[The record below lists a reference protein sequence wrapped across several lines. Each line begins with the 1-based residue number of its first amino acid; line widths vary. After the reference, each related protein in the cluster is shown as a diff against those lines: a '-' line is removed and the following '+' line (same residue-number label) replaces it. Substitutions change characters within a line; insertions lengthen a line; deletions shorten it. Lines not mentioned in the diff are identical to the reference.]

1 MNRHS
6 TRTAV
11 IIGASSGIGEALAH
25 ELNRAGWRLGLLARR
40 VQRLEA
46 LRETLAPETLVRG
59 LDVTQSDAS
68 AILEHVLEELGGV
81 ELVVIVLVTFTARQP
96 GRQW

>member
-1 MNRHS
+1 MNSHA

-40 VQRLEA
+40 LEPPVGWMRDVASDVVTNLNSFFRHASSRRRGQVTRRPARRL
-46 LRETLAPETLVRG
+46 
-59 LDVTQSDAS
+59 
-68 AILEHVLEELGGV
+68 
-81 ELVVIVLVTFTARQP
+81 
-96 GRQW
+96 